1 MPRENI
7 MESVLRDTAQTT
19 LQAQRE
25 ADDIAVDDAA
35 SFDAGVNEKFERLA
49 FTKNAMPTRQATVPQ
64 LGGDA
69 AVQ

>member
-49 FTKNAMPTRQATVPQ
+49 FMKNAMPTRQATVPQ